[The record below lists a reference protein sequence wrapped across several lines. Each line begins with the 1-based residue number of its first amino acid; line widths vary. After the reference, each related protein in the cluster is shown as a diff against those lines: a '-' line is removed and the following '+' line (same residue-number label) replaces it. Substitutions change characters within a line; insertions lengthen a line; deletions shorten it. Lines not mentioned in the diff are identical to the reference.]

1 MEAIVEGREF
11 VAAVIKPRELNELM
25 DTSHMANSVTVNAV
39 IPEDPGGVTVAIAR
53 KVTNFNEDL
62 FREIVV
68 RKVVVEI
75 HEVVAMRGY
84 EGEDGTV

>member
-25 DTSHMANSVTVNAV
+25 DTSLTANSVTVNTV

-53 KVTNFNEDL
+53 E
-62 FREIVV
+62 
-68 RKVVVEI
+68 
-75 HEVVAMRGY
+75 
-84 EGEDGTV
+84 